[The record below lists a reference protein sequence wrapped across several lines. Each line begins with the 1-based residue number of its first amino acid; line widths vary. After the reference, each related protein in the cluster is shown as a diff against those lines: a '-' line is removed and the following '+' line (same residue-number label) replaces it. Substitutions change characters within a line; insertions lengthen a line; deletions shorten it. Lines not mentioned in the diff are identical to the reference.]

1 MRPTH
6 GAVQR
11 WIWCSM
17 HGRER
22 LANTV
27 FSQVRSWKTFCSV
40 AMPSRT
46 APAPGNGPK
55 YR

>member
-1 MRPTH
+1 MKPTH

-11 WIWCSM
+11 WIWYSM

-27 FSQVRSWKTFCSV
+27 FSQVRNWNTFCSS

-46 APAPGNGPK
+46 APALGKGPK
-55 YR
+55 